1 MNTIHNIRSSHFKS
15 DASEA
20 IANVELRGALARA
33 QEKSNTKRDGAIQR
47 IAGEWESMRE
57 QARTVK
63 AWTLENLGEQL
74 ELFERN
80 AVRNGIQVHWARD
93 AESACNLIH
102 EICADAGARSVIKS
116 KSMVTE
122 EIGLNHVLEAAGM
135 EVVESDLGE
144 WIVQIAGETPSH
156 IVAPAIHHT
165 RESIHRLFEK
175 TLGRSI
181 PNDAESMTMVARDV
195 LRKAFLRA
203 DVGITGVN
211 YLVAET
217 GSFLVLEN
225 EGNQRLTTSLPKV
238 HIAVSGIEKIVPRLA
253 DLDLFL
259 RMIGRSGT
267 GQVVTTYQNLFCG
280 PRRSPDEDGPR
291 DMHMVLVDNGRT
303 GLLASE
309 SRRQTLQC
317 IRCGACLNI
326 CPVYRQIG
334 GHAYGSVYPGP
345 IGSIFTPQVAGLHE
359 ASQLPFASSLCGACK
374 DVCPVK
380 IDIPGVLLDL
390 RQEIAEHGEGQR
402 DQDTELKIR
411 RESPAFRRWSSV
423 MQSPRRYRMGGVL
436 VRALAHIASHTSVF
450 DRFIPPLAAW
460 RTTRSVPRPEGG
472 SFRARWR
479 RRTGG
484 KR

>member
-1 MNTIHNIRSSHFKS
+1 MSTIHNIRSSHFKS
-15 DASEA
+15 DTREA

-33 QEKSNTKRDGAIQR
+33 QEQSNTKRDRAIDR
-47 IAGEWESMRE
+47 LADDWESMRE

-63 AWTLENLGEQL
+63 AWTLENLADQL

-80 AVRNGIQVHWARD
+80 AVRNGIRVHWARD
-93 AESACNLIH
+93 AASACEKIH

-122 EIGLNHVLEAAGM
+122 EIGLNHVLEDAGI

-165 RESIHRLFEK
+165 RESIHRLFEE
-175 TLGRSI
+175 TLGRKI
-181 PNDAESMTMVARDV
+181 PDDAESMTMVAREV
-195 LRKAFLRA
+195 LRQAFLRA

-280 PRRSPDEDGPR
+280 PKRSADEDGPR
-291 DMHMVLVDNGRT
+291 EMHMVLVDNGRS
-303 GLLASE
+303 GMLASE

-345 IGSIFTPQVAGLHE
+345 IGSIFSPEVAGLHK
-359 ASQLPFASSLCGACK
+359 ASQLPYASSLCGACK

-380 IDIPGVLLDL
+380 IDIPAVLLDL
-390 RQEIAEHGEGQR
+390 REEIAEHGEGRR

-411 RESPAFRRWSSV
+411 RESPAFRRWSST
-423 MQSPRRYRMGGVL
+423 MRSPGRYRMGGAL
-436 VRALAHIASHTSVF
+436 VRGMAHIASKTSLF

-460 RTTRSVPRPEGG
+460 RSTRSVPRPEGG

-479 RRTGG
+479 
-484 KR
+484 KRKSGTR

>member
-47 IAGEWESMRE
+47 IAGDWESMRE
-57 QARTVK
+57 QARTIK

-280 PRRSPDEDGPR
+280 PRRSPDEDGPQ

-390 RQEIAEHGEGQR
+390 RQEITEHGEGQR

-423 MQSPRRYRMGGVL
+423 MQSPGRYRMGGVL